1 VIAARLGTMIT
12 ASIHFSQ
19 WFTWRPQGNTIKVR
33 MDSRLMSHDLGLDK
47 IHNMTFSECEI
58 E

>member
-1 VIAARLGTMIT
+1 MTT

-19 WFTWRPQGNTIKVR
+19 WFETTWRPQGNAIKGE